1 MWSVVRKERVFDKGF
16 QPWSLSR
23 VQVSR
28 RVTVSKAAA
37 GRWKAGWPPPCQQQA
52 TLNHSVSLYFTF
64 LRFTAAEKPRVSL
77 PAETTV
83 TVQTWVWLQQFNC
96 GCSFTFFRDVFF
108 FLF

>member
-1 MWSVVRKERVFDKGF
+1 MRKERVFDKGF

-23 VQVSR
+23 VQVTTR

-52 TLNHSVSLYFTF
+52 TLNHSVSLYFT
-64 LRFTAAEKPRVSL
+64 LVRFTAAEKPRVSL

-83 TVQTWVWLQQFNC
+83 TTVTVQTWVWLQQFNC
-96 GCSFTFFRDVFF
+96 SFTFFEYVFF